1 MTAEQIVFWIIATI
15 TVVAALGM
23 VSVGTV
29 FHAALLMV
37 LTFIGIAALYML
49 MGAGFMGIIQV
60 LIYVGAIAVLMI
72 FAIMLTPEVMRTE
85 GPSRFTAQWPIA
97 AVLASG
103 LLVVLVPPLLS
114 TPWPVKN
121 EVLDE
126 TRNYAVELG
135 MAFMSPEASGYLL
148 PFWLAAA
155 FLLVALVGAIVIA
168 REDI

>member
-1 MTAEQIVFWIIATI
+1 MSAEQVVFWIMATI

-23 VSVGTV
+23 VTVGTV

-72 FAIMLTPEVMRTE
+72 FAIMLTPESMRTE

-103 LLVVLVPPLLS
+103 LLVVLVPPILS

-121 EVLDE
+121 EALDE

>member
-1 MTAEQIVFWIIATI
+1 
-15 TVVAALGM
+15 
-23 VSVGTV
+23 
-29 FHAALLMV
+29 
-37 LTFIGIAALYML
+37 
-49 MGAGFMGIIQV
+49 
-60 LIYVGAIAVLMI
+60 MI
-72 FAIMLTPEVMRTE
+72 FAIMLTPESMRTE
-85 GPSRFTAQWPIA
+85 GTSRFTAQWPIA

-103 LLVVLVPPLLS
+103 LLVVLVPPILS

-121 EVLDE
+121 DVPLDE
-126 TRNYAVELG
+126 ARNYAVELG